1 MNSLARFLKYNN
13 AVPVIAAALFLSVG
27 GAFAASEDAR
37 DAVYASE
44 TIVQSIDNTYIANAD
59 LSNFT
64 PTIHITGVTED
75 SENYYVAYAFNTIDV
90 VDYVWRDV
98 AEDRTMTVAK
108 RAIEGKDLGLYVTEQ
123 LKQVVDRE
131 ISYLR
136 EVQEIERQHISQK
149 TIATAYSGLIGVFI
163 DDKTEVLPG
172 YTPVIPEVTADSGQQ
187 IADSASGQTAS
198 AAAAV
203 TPSSSPPS
211 GSASV
216 GTGSDRTPPSIQ
228 VLGNAQARI
237 IVGQRYNDLGAIV
250 TDNVDSLIGYTTAVN
265 GVTAPPGEASI
276 DTTKEGKHSVVY
288 TATDSAGNSAYAER
302 TVEVYFDPAFPRPQT
317 GTPLPA
323 VENAATSSSASSDTS
338 VSSSTSL

>member
-37 DAVYASE
+37 DAVYSSE

-64 PTIHITGVTED
+64 PTVRITGVTED

-149 TIATAYSGLIGVFI
+149 TIATAYSGLVGALI

-172 YTPVIPEVTADSGQQ
+172 YAPVIPEAIADSGQQ
-187 IADSASGQTAS
+187 IANSAGDQTAS
-198 AAAAV
+198 AAVAL
-203 TPSSSPPS
+203 TPSPAPSS
-211 GSASV
+211 GSVSV
-216 GTGSDRTPPSIQ
+216 GAGSDRTAPSIQ

-276 DTTKEGKHSVVY
+276 DTTKEGKHSIVY

-317 GTPLPA
+317 GTPA
-323 VENAATSSSASSDTS
+323 VENSATSPSASSDTS